1 MITSTSTLNIP
12 PPLPPNPGFLG
23 DPPCL
28 AEFFFSPLRTELV
41 TLPIRSP
48 AVQAAFEAMVVT
60 MLRLGLR
67 QRIRFPL
74 RTGTELLIF
83 CLQELL
89 FVGRYNKLM
98 LGVANT
104 ATVHSHPKG
113 PTDQI
118 CGSGPIAEKNNLP
131 STKAATSRS
140 SKLTGF
146 CEQPAQ

>member
-1 MITSTSTLNIP
+1 MITSTFTLNIP

-28 AEFFFSPLRTELV
+28 AEFSFSPLRTELV
-41 TLPIRSP
+41 KLLIRSP

-60 MLRLGLR
+60 MPRLGLR

-89 FVGRYNKLM
+89 FVCRYNKLM

-113 PTDQI
+113 LQI
-118 CGSGPIAEKNNLP
+118 RSAGLVLSQRRTTFRVQKQRLVGAKN
-131 STKAATSRS
+131 
-140 SKLTGF
+140 
-146 CEQPAQ
+146 